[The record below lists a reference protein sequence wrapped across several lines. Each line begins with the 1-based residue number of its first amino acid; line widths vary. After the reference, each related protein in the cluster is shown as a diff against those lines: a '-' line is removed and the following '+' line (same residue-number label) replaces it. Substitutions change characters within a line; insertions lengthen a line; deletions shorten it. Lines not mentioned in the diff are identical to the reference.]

1 MPPNSNLNWLE
12 RSFVFYSSYHHHPT
26 NQLIHIV
33 FVWQILFTLFTMLA
47 YTKPFDIRG
56 GVAFHQAD
64 LPASIKDVLPSM
76 VQGNVYVLNWNL
88 LLCGTYFFYYLIIE
102 QGQGFAGLL
111 CSALVLFAYVGST
124 AIFQNLGNA
133 AFNWAVGLH
142 VIAWV
147 AQFIGHGVFEKRS
160 PALFSNLFQA
170 FAMAPL
176 FVVLEV
182 LFSLGYRPEIK
193 AKCEKEVKKQL
204 KAWAGAKK

>member
-1 MPPNSNLNWLE
+1 MPTKAGSSSLTWLE

-47 YTKPFDIRG
+47 YTKPWVEIVVLD
-56 GVAFHQAD
+56 V
-64 LPASIKDVLPSM
+64 PTSIKSVFPSAL
-76 VQGNVYVLNWNL
+76 QGNVYVLNWNL

-102 QGQGFAGLL
+102 LGQGFAGLL
-111 CSALVLFAYVGST
+111 CSALVLVGYIGST
-124 AIFQNLGNA
+124 AVYHNLGNS

-160 PALFSNLFQA
+160 PALFNNLFQA

-182 LFSLGYRPEIK
+182 LFAFGYRPNFKE
-193 AKCEKEVKKQL
+193 KCEKEVKKQL
-204 KAWAGAKK
+204 KTWAGAKK